1 MDQFVPIPH
10 PGASAGFPA
19 TSFRPVPVVSPK
31 PVAST
36 TESYSAFPSET
47 SDYMYNY
54 RDVNNDEVEGDY
66 YDYSGTY
73 SDYVIPPSLE
83 KLYKRPFRREKLPK
97 HHYSDR
103 DRPMGNRIRGIRNND
118 AIFRQGSSDLSW
130 VAGLAANAIKIF
142 SLLTSFG
149 GGSDDSDSSGSSPD
163 RIDTN
168 TVAGATAAA
177 DDIDI
182 AIATLSSYGGKYLR
196 KMAFWAWE
204 HATATP
210 SNSIPEA
217 PPTAST
223 TTTTT
228 ESVDSISNK
237 VGSVASVVTSTSTK
251 APGKRK
257 SPLQEL
263 SPEELEK
270 LGLEAVGAGAEP
282 TKLQQ
287 AFASAQISGDWTSL
301 ENEIVNAL
309 GEDALPKPEPSN
321 PIEAIGNL
329 ISSAQEAV
337 NPTSSPTS
345 SSSSTSSSSTGGG
358 LMSTI
363 LKQASSLVNGFVG
376 SGSSGAQG
384 VDKIGEAA
392 ETGGATAA
400 AEPEGFVQTFMTK
413 MDRVVNG
420 GAAPASATKPG
431 TLVASGALQD
441 SMITRFINE
450 FELQQEALALQNS
463 VNKLI
468 STVNTFMGDDED
480 GDSDGSNVSSVNKIG
495 VAAGESSTSSSSS
508 GGVINALASIPAGI
522 VSSVV
527 SGLKFLAPGTP
538 TAENKIGADGLETFS
553 EVDQFNPV
561 NSVALAGLGT
571 AAIGSV
577 LWTVYVSS
585 VENRR
590 RQGRSPRDP
599 KMLELGQHFYSGK
612 P

>member
-1 MDQFVPIPH
+1 M
-10 PGASAGFPA
+10 AS
-19 TSFRPVPVVSPK
+19 
-31 PVAST
+31 
-36 TESYSAFPSET
+36 
-47 SDYMYNY
+47 
-54 RDVNNDEVEGDY
+54 
-66 YDYSGTY
+66 
-73 SDYVIPPSLE
+73 
-83 KLYKRPFRREKLPK
+83 
-97 HHYSDR
+97 
-103 DRPMGNRIRGIRNND
+103 
-118 AIFRQGSSDLSW
+118 
-130 VAGLAANAIKIF
+130 LAANAIKIF

-149 GGSDDSDSSGSSPD
+149 SSGGSDDSSSSGSSPD

-168 TVAGATAAA
+168 TVAGGAAAA

-196 KMAFWAWE
+196 KMAFWVWE

-217 PPTAST
+217 PPTET
-223 TTTTT
+223 TKIT

-257 SPLQEL
+257 SPLQDL

-309 GEDALPKPEPSN
+309 GEDALPKPEPAN

-337 NPTSSPTS
+337 NPTSSSSPSTS
-345 SSSSTSSSSTGGG
+345 GSSSTSSSPTGGS

-363 LKQASSLVNGFVG
+363 LKQASSLVNGIVG
-376 SGSSGAQG
+376 SSSSGAQG

-392 ETGGATAA
+392 DTGGATAA
-400 AEPEGFVQTFMTK
+400 AEPEGFVQTFITK

-463 VNKLI
+463 VNNFI
-468 STVNTFMGDDED
+468 TTVNTFMGDDESE
-480 GDSDGSNVSSVNKIG
+480 DSDVSGASSVNKIG
-495 VAAGESSTSSSSS
+495 VAAGESSTSTSST
-508 GGVINALASIPAGI
+508 GGGIFNALTSIPAGI

-538 TAENKIGADGLETFS
+538 SAENKIGEDGVETFS

-561 NSVALAGLGT
+561 NTVALAGLGIG
-571 AAIGSV
+571 AIGSV

-599 KMLELGQHFYSGK
+599 MMLELGHQFYSGK
-612 P
+612 PKPSIIY